1 MAKAFWCGCAGST
14 SSSLKKKKK
23 KRYKTAVREPKGIFL
38 FFSFFFLGPLAT
50 SVGTQQYCFQKAQ
63 SLSPKSLACLGT
75 PLLLPFPPLQKSPT
89 QL

>member
-1 MAKAFWCGCAGST
+1 MDK
-14 SSSLKKKKK
+14 
-23 KRYKTAVREPKGIFL
+23 KTAAREPKGIL
-38 FFSFFFLGPLAT
+38 FFFLGLLAT